1 MTHNLQRI
9 GWLVMALLFAA
20 GCAPPSRANAPSAG
34 EDSTAVQ
41 KVILVQPAG
50 EEEELKL
57 KPVDPLTLEDLPGY
71 KPLRAGAHFDR
82 AVSPDGEKLALV
94 AWPTS
99 DFEEGVLRII
109 DLKEWKERTADFTLD
124 GPVKGFV
131 FASDGKTLYWL
142 APAEQDSP
150 GLPEEFGLYR
160 FGLNDRKPA
169 RIARF
174 PRFFEPREMVILSG
188 GNLAVYGATKDEG
201 NKGGRAYTIDPMS
214 GNIRSQVSL
223 EEIKDETVLQGQ
235 GDSPVIES
243 HTPAI
248 AWDLRKEMLY
258 IVGGEPERVIQVDLG
273 QGEAVRNQAVRY
285 RSPLWERIFHRLFP
299 GAEAKWMTGTFRH
312 AQLSPDGRRLFV
324 TGRKDGVAEDSG
336 GRTQKGEYSGL
347 GVIDLETFE
356 GRRLDL
362 DAEMIQLSSDGR
374 RMLLAGPWSGEGE
387 AKGGLVMA
395 DAERIRVL
403 GRLGSGV
410 NFQPVGFSPA
420 GRHAYVTTE
429 RTVKVLDWET
439 RRFLT
444 GRDGVE
450 LLIIE
455 QRR

>member
-1 MTHNLQRI
+1 
-9 GWLVMALLFAA
+9 
-20 GCAPPSRANAPSAG
+20 
-34 EDSTAVQ
+34 
-41 KVILVQPAG
+41 
-50 EEEELKL
+50 
-57 KPVDPLTLEDLPGY
+57 
-71 KPLRAGAHFDR
+71 
-82 AVSPDGEKLALV
+82 
-94 AWPTS
+94 
-99 DFEEGVLRII
+99 
-109 DLKEWKERTADFTLD
+109 
-124 GPVKGFV
+124 
-131 FASDGKTLYWL
+131 
-142 APAEQDSP
+142 
-150 GLPEEFGLYR
+150 
-160 FGLNDRKPA
+160 
-169 RIARF
+169 
-174 PRFFEPREMVILSG
+174 MVIMSG

-223 EEIKDETVLQGQ
+223 EEIKDETVLRGQ

-285 RSPLWERIFHRLFP
+285 RSPMWERIFHRLFP

-374 RMLLAGPWSGEGE
+374 RMPLAGPWSGEGE
-387 AKGGLVMA
+387 AKGGAGHGRCGA
-395 DAERIRVL
+395 DPGAGQVGIGRQLSTGRFFPRRPARL
-403 GRLGSGV
+403 CDDGKNRQGPRLGNPPLFDREGRSGTADHRTEALIV
-410 NFQPVGFSPA
+410 CQGPPLPLEAAEAVDNSQSP
-420 GRHAYVTTE
+420 GMG
-429 RTVKVLDWET
+429 
-439 RRFLT
+439 RRF
-444 GRDGVE
+444 
-450 LLIIE
+450 
-455 QRR
+455 

>member
-1 MTHNLQRI
+1 
-9 GWLVMALLFAA
+9 
-20 GCAPPSRANAPSAG
+20 
-34 EDSTAVQ
+34 
-41 KVILVQPAG
+41 
-50 EEEELKL
+50 
-57 KPVDPLTLEDLPGY
+57 
-71 KPLRAGAHFDR
+71 
-82 AVSPDGEKLALV
+82 
-94 AWPTS
+94 
-99 DFEEGVLRII
+99 
-109 DLKEWKERTADFTLD
+109 
-124 GPVKGFV
+124 
-131 FASDGKTLYWL
+131 
-142 APAEQDSP
+142 
-150 GLPEEFGLYR
+150 
-160 FGLNDRKPA
+160 
-169 RIARF
+169 
-174 PRFFEPREMVILSG
+174 
-188 GNLAVYGATKDEG
+188 
-201 NKGGRAYTIDPMS
+201 
-214 GNIRSQVSL
+214 
-223 EEIKDETVLQGQ
+223 
-235 GDSPVIES
+235 
-243 HTPAI
+243 
-248 AWDLRKEMLY
+248 MLY

-285 RSPLWERIFHRLFP
+285 RSPLWERIFHRLFS

-410 NFQPVGFSPA
+410 NFQPVGFSPD